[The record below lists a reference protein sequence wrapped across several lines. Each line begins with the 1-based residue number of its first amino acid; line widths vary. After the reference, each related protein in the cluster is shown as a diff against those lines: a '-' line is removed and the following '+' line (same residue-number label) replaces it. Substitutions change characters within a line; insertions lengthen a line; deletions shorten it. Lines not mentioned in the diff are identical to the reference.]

1 MYALRYIAGLP
12 YYLVPLKGFFIHHN
26 GKCCPLH
33 EVTCASR
40 PCSQCSAL
48 FWVLPLFYQ
57 QVARLVITV
66 CDHSRPISLLISASW
81 FLMILLSP
89 TRHLIYTHMPMTSTE
104 HLICQSLVR
113 RILCEDKLG
122 LLSIFVRSCRTEIS
136 TMCYNLLDLHYHILS
151 VLSQPA
157 AMSRPDLVWRNRC
170 GRTFYDYRGVD

>member
-66 CDHSRPISLLISASW
+66 CDHSRPISLLVATC
-81 FLMILLSP
+81 LGVYPHPGCL
-89 TRHLIYTHMPMTSTE
+89 T
-104 HLICQSLVR
+104 CQSLVR
-113 RILCEDKLG
+113 RIFRRYRLTQTPRLAFQ
-122 LLSIFVRSCRTEIS
+122 LRVRIS
-136 TMCYNLLDLHYHILS
+136 LI
-151 VLSQPA
+151 VLATSLFLRYYSGRRFLFCPY
-157 AMSRPDLVWRNRC
+157 SFNRRLRRGISPLYEPPRPGMMRLI
-170 GRTFYDYRGVD
+170 